1 LPAPAWSEA
10 GQGEAL
16 IVADPTEDLASA
28 RTEGRRVAD
37 QLPETWSTRRLEGR
51 EATGPALR
59 RYLPQADLFHYAG
72 HGRFAG
78 RGGWESALPL
88 AGDSRLTVADILAL
102 ERAPRHVVLS
112 ACETAKSTPGGQ
124 VESVTGLAHAFLTA
138 GSRSVVAAVRP
149 VEDRTAATLV
159 RHYYA
164 AWSKGAPP
172 PEALRQAQ
180 LELRRHDPAADWAS
194 FRLLEP

>member
-1 LPAPAWSEA
+1 A
-10 GQGEAL
+10 
-16 IVADPTEDLASA
+16 A
-28 RTEGRRVAD
+28 RIEGRHVAD
-37 QLPETWSTRRLEGR
+37 QLQAPWSARRLEGHA
-51 EATGPALR
+51 ATGSALR
-59 RYLPQADLFHYAG
+59 KWLPRADLFHYAG

-78 RGGWESALPL
+78 RGGGESALPL

-124 VESVTGLAHAFLTA
+124 VESVTGLAQAFLTA

-149 VEDRTAATLV
+149 VEDRTAAALV
-159 RHYYA
+159 RRYYA
-164 AWSKGAPP
+164 AFLAGASP

-180 LELRRHDPAADWAS
+180 LDLMAQDPTADWAS